1 MIAVAVFIVLL
12 LIGTPVVFVIAGT
25 GLAHLLS
32 LGDPAY
38 LGTIAQRFFSGVNQT
53 SLMCIPF
60 FIMAG
65 EIMNS
70 GGVTKRL
77 LDFIRELVGWLK
89 GGLAYAGIIT
99 AAVLSA
105 ILGSANAVSSIL
117 CKVLVPDMER
127 DGYEK
132 SFSGAL
138 VAASGVLGP
147 VIPPSTCFVL
157 YCTIA
162 NISVKSMFMAGI
174 IPGILLA
181 GGYVLVVL
189 LYGRKHPLPRCR
201 DHLSLKRLGTSFV
214 RAIPALLVPF
224 IIVGGIL
231 GGVFSPTE
239 SGSVACI
246 AAIIASI
253 IYREFDPK
261 TLPKVFT
268 SGSITSATVLLI
280 IGVGNLLAWTMAISD
295 VNTLVGNAI
304 MSLTDNRAVIILLMI
319 LVMAVAGCVLEA
331 TCAMLILVPVLTPI
345 AAAIGMNEIHFG
357 IIVCIMLTIGFITP
371 PVGNCLFVTS
381 SVGNISF
388 VSLCRRIIPFAVT
401 AIAITVAL
409 AYLPGIVLFI
419 PKVLKYL

>member
-1 MIAVAVFIVLL
+1 MTAVLIFIVLL
-12 LIGTPVVFVIAGT
+12 LIGAPMVFVIAGA
-25 GLAHLLS
+25 GIAHLLS

-53 SLMCIPF
+53 SLMCIPL

-65 EIMNS
+65 ELMNS

-77 LDFIRELVGWLK
+77 LEFMRELVGWLK

-127 DGYEK
+127 DGYEQE
-132 SFSGAL
+132 FAGAL

-157 YCTIA
+157 YCTLA
-162 NISVKSMFMAGI
+162 NTSVKSMFMAGV

-181 GGYVLVVL
+181 VGYIAVVL
-189 LYGRKHPLPRCR
+189 IYGRKHPLPRCR
-201 DHLSLKRLGTSFV
+201 ERFSLKRLASSFV

-231 GGVFSPTE
+231 GGIFSPTE
-239 SGSVACI
+239 SGSVACV
-246 AAIIASI
+246 AAIVASI

-261 TLPKVFT
+261 KLPKVFV

-280 IGVGNLLAWTMAISD
+280 IGIGNLLAWTMAISD
-295 VNTLVGNAI
+295 VNTFVGNAI
-304 MSLTDNRAVIILLMI
+304 MSITDNRTIIILLMI
-319 LVMAVAGCVLEA
+319 LVMLIAGCVLEA
-331 TCAMLILVPVLTPI
+331 TCAMLILVPVLVPI
-345 AAAIGMNEIHFG
+345 ANAIGMNDVHSG
-357 IIVCIMLTIGFITP
+357 IIVCVMLTIGFITP

-381 SVGNISF
+381 SVGNIPF
-388 VSLCRRIIPFAVT
+388 VSLCRRIIPFAAVAIGVT
-401 AIAITVAL
+401 IAL
-409 AYLPGIVLFI
+409 AFLPDVVLLI
-419 PKVLKYL
+419 PKLLGYL

>member
-1 MIAVAVFIVLL
+1 MIAVVVFIVLL

-77 LDFIRELVGWLK
+77 LDFMRELVGWLK

-99 AAVLSA
+99 AAILSA

-117 CKVLVPDMER
+117 CKVLVPDMEQ

-181 GGYVLVVL
+181 GGYVLVEL
-189 LYGRKHPLPRCR
+189 LYGRKNPLPRCR
-201 DHLSLKRLGTSFV
+201 DHLSLKRLGASFV

-231 GGVFSPTE
+231 GGIFSPTE

-246 AAIIASI
+246 AAVVASL

-261 TLPKVFT
+261 TLPKVFV

-295 VNTLVGNAI
+295 VNTLVGDAI
-304 MSLTDNRAVIILLMI
+304 MSLTDNRVIIILLMI
-319 LVMAVAGCVLEA
+319 LVMTIAGCVLEA

-345 AAAIGMNEIHFG
+345 AAAIGMNDIHFG

-381 SVGNISF
+381 SVGNIPF
-388 VSLCRRIIPFAVT
+388 VSLCRRIIPFAIS

-409 AYLPGIVLFI
+409 AYLPGVVLFI
-419 PKVLKYL
+419 PKVLGYL